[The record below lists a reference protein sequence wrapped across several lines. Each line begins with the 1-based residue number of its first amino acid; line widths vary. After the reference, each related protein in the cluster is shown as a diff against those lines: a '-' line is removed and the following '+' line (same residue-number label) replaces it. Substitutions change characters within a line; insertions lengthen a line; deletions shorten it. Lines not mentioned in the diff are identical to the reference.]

1 MQAKFIKKFALSQNF
16 RIFGCYLQCYKKTRM
31 KLKYNILKL
40 IIFLLVLIS
49 CNKKSS
55 NLEFQNQ
62 TKIEN
67 GISDKLIYDFVNEIL
82 SQNGTSEFCKNVI
95 DRKTFVIRNG
105 DSIFIE
111 KIKSEFKK
119 GDLEFMR
126 TQYMNGNKFIWKN
139 KLKNR
144 EIIKLDTTINNN
156 KNREQ
161 FWNKTLEKYGCISYV
176 DMPIFNEEK
185 NIAIIEIGYNCGFLC
200 GSGGTYIYKLNEDKK
215 WILYK
220 TVDNWIS

>member
-1 MQAKFIKKFALSQNF
+1 
-16 RIFGCYLQCYKKTRM
+16 
-31 KLKYNILKL
+31 
-40 IIFLLVLIS
+40 
-49 CNKKSS
+49 
-55 NLEFQNQ
+55 
-62 TKIEN
+62 
-67 GISDKLIYDFVNEIL
+67 
-82 SQNGTSEFCKNVI
+82 
-95 DRKTFVIRNG
+95 
-105 DSIFIE
+105 
-111 KIKSEFKK
+111 
-119 GDLEFMR
+119 
-126 TQYMNGNKFIWKN
+126 MNGNKFIWKN